1 VSGAADAHG
10 GHAARARGG
19 RRLFIT
25 GLGIGQI
32 CSWGSLYYA
41 YPMIAEAME
50 SDLGWSKPVLYGA
63 VTIGLLLSGLAAY
76 PIGSAIDRGHGRA
89 IMAGGS
95 VAAGLL
101 LVAWSQVESVVPYY
115 VLLAALGCV
124 QATVLYEP
132 AFAVVARRYGAADAR
147 TGIIALTLWGGFA
160 STVFIPPIQWL
171 LDHMGWRETLMVL
184 GGVNLLLCTALYA
197 LAIDRTADAPHP
209 DAGEPGSPPL
219 AGAQA
224 VAWALRSPVFWAL
237 AVALTAYWA
246 VFSGFI
252 YHAYPMLLER
262 GFSTGAVVF
271 ALAVIGPAQ
280 VAGRIGIWVLA
291 SGVPIRIIGSAAAAA
306 FPLIFL
312 ALLVAPPAFA
322 AVALIAA
329 AYGASNGIMTIV
341 RGVVVPEM
349 LTRDA
354 YGAINGALAAPTM
367 IAKATAPLAA
377 AMLWAAS
384 GSYVAVLVAML
395 VGSLLF
401 ASTFW
406 LSAFLAAGRGASK
419 S

>member
-1 VSGAADAHG
+1 
-10 GHAARARGG
+10 
-19 RRLFIT
+19 
-25 GLGIGQI
+25 
-32 CSWGSLYYA
+32 
-41 YPMIAEAME
+41 
-50 SDLGWSKPVLYGA
+50 
-63 VTIGLLLSGLAAY
+63 
-76 PIGSAIDRGHGRA
+76 
-89 IMAGGS
+89 
-95 VAAGLL
+95 
-101 LVAWSQVESVVPYY
+101 
-115 VLLAALGCV
+115 
-124 QATVLYEP
+124 
-132 AFAVVARRYGAADAR
+132 
-147 TGIIALTLWGGFA
+147 
-160 STVFIPPIQWL
+160 
-171 LDHMGWRETLMVL
+171 
-184 GGVNLLLCTALYA
+184 
-197 LAIDRTADAPHP
+197 
-209 DAGEPGSPPL
+209 
-219 AGAQA
+219 
-224 VAWALRSPVFWAL
+224 
-237 AVALTAYWA
+237 
-246 VFSGFI
+246 
-252 YHAYPMLLER
+252 MLLER

-280 VAGRIGIWVLA
+280 VAGRIGIWALA

-401 ASTFW
+401 VATFW